1 MRAAHGLLLAA
12 VFAATLPATTLHA
25 QQQQQPEHHVPAP
38 DVVPLFIVNGINAY
52 KSVGPEAAIKSWTE
66 FGAMQDSKEASDQAA
81 YLHQVQSL
89 YGPLE
94 GYAFIASRILSPRT
108 RVIYLSFDY
117 ERGPLFAKFVI
128 YRSSQRWLLTSLD
141 FNIREEMVL
150 PVGTSQ

>member
-1 MRAAHGLLLAA
+1 MRIARALLLIAA
-12 VFAATLPATTLHA
+12 LATLLPSSPLRA
-25 QQQQQPEHHVPAP
+25 QQQQQEHHQPPP

-52 KSVGPEAAIKSWTE
+52 KSVGPEAAIKAWAE
-66 FGAMQDSKEASDQAA
+66 FGALQDSKDANDQAA

-94 GYAFIASRILSPRT
+94 GYDFISSRILSPRT
-108 RVIYLSFDY
+108 RVLYLTFDY
-117 ERGPLFAKFVI
+117 ERGPVFAKFVI

-141 FNIREEMVL
+141 FNLREEMIL